1 MNISLIISAI
11 LPVIVFL
18 SFIYRKDSEKEPK
31 KLLAKCFLLGA
42 LSIIPVFLIE
52 LAVDSY
58 SSSINSPLLHS
69 LYRAFIVAA
78 LVEEGTK
85 FFFLKKATWRN
96 KAFNQSYDGIV
107 YAVFVSLG
115 FAMVENIMYVSE
127 HGFVVSIFRGILS
140 VPGHGLFG
148 IMMGYF
154 YALARFSNDYKR
166 QIYLFLSFFVPF
178 LFHGTFNFL
187 LMYNAHVESEL
198 MMSLIFVAFIAFDIF
213 MWKMG
218 IKSIKRHYA
227 RDIRKKETINY

>member
-42 LSIIPVFLIE
+42 LSIIPIFLIE

-58 SSSINSPLLHS
+58 SNSINSPLLHS

-85 FFFLKKATWRN
+85 FFFLKKITWRN
-96 KAFNQSYDGIV
+96 KEFNQSYDGIV

-127 HGFVVSIFRGILS
+127 HGFVV
-140 VPGHGLFG
+140 
-148 IMMGYF
+148 
-154 YALARFSNDYKR
+154 
-166 QIYLFLSFFVPF
+166 
-178 LFHGTFNFL
+178 GTFNFL